1 MDLKDL
7 EEFLDE
13 NPNGIL
19 FISSNNLNDSII
31 EGYLNEL
38 NLIHKKVNIINL
50 NPKFMRQL
58 NVGIGI
64 NLYFFKNK
72 EVKIYIGG
80 LMSFENFKE
89 TLKELD
95 SF

>member
-19 FISSNNLNDSII
+19 FISSNNLNDFII
-31 EGYLNEL
+31 EGYLDKL
-38 NLIHKKVNIINL
+38 NLIYKKVNIINL
-50 NPKFMRQL
+50 NPKFMRHL
-58 NVGIGI
+58 NVSIGI

-72 EVKIYIGG
+72 EVKLYIGN
-80 LMSFENFKE
+80 LISFEKFKE

>member
-50 NPKFMRQL
+50 NPKFMRHL